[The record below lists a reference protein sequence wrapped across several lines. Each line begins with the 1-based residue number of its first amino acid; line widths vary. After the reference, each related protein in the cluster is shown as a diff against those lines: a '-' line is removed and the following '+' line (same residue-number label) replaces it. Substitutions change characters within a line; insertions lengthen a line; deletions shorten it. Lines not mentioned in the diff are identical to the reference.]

1 MFGLSYPD
9 LRQYN
14 SGMTTAETTTPEAK
28 HTLREIARALWRM
41 LRLGFSVSPVAL
53 PAMVILLAV
62 NSLLPFGTSFLD
74 SRVIDELVRLL
85 GLPPE
90 SRLLDTLIPLI
101 VLVIAASV
109 LDRLLWIIIS
119 YAEQVSHFNL
129 TRALTLRFLR
139 KASELDMAHYESP
152 ESSNLIQKAKDSYSW
167 KPAGFISRTVYMS
180 GDLIR
185 IVTSMAIILSF
196 SFPAFLLALV
206 TTIPALVARLKL
218 GEGSWSIWGANATD
232 RRRFWRSADLL
243 TKEEALM
250 ELRIFR
256 TRLYLLDTIRE
267 IYDRFTDKERKDAL
281 RRTLI
286 ESLVGNL
293 STIGTMAFWVI
304 AIVATLNGQITI
316 GLLTFYT
323 GALDQFSSALTNLFR
338 NLSDYYEDGL
348 YLADLFDY
356 HDLPTMVKPGAQVLA
371 TEGKPPYIVFKDVTF
386 TYPQSA
392 QPVLKHFNLVVEPGA
407 HIALV
412 GANGAGKS
420 TIIKL
425 LCRFYDVSEGQIL
438 VNGVDLRD
446 LDFESWYRQIGVLF
460 QDFIQYG
467 QFSARTNIELGDVEG
482 MGDAAQLEQAI
493 FKADADAFLKAYT
506 QGLETVLDKS
516 FEGGTNPSV
525 GQWQRIALARAFF
538 RDAPVLVLDEPT
550 SAIDALAEYEIFER
564 LYSFSAE
571 KTLLIISHRF
581 STVRNADTIYV
592 IDDGQIVESGSHE
605 ALLKLKGQYAKAFE
619 AQAQGYR

>member
-1 MFGLSYPD
+1 
-9 LRQYN
+9 
-14 SGMTTAETTTPEAK
+14 MTDSTAAAPEAK
-28 HTLREIARALWRM
+28 HSPREVAGAIWWM

-53 PAMVILLAV
+53 PVMALLLAV
-62 NSLLPFGTSFLD
+62 NSLLPFGTSYLE
-74 SRVIDELVRLL
+74 SQVVDEIVRLL
-85 GLPPE
+85 GLPAE
-90 SRLLDTLIPLI
+90 SRLLETLIPLI
-101 VLVIAASV
+101 VVVIAANV
-109 LDRLLWIIIS
+109 LDRLFWIIIG
-119 YAEQVSHFNL
+119 YAEQISHFNL

-139 KASELDMAHYESP
+139 KASELDMAHYESQ
-152 ESSNLIQKAKDSYSW
+152 ESSNLIQKAKDSYTW
-167 KPAGFISRTVYMS
+167 KPAGVISRTVYMS
-180 GDLIR
+180 GDVVR
-185 IVTSMAIILSF
+185 ILTSMAIILSF
-196 SFPAFLLALV
+196 SFPAFLLAVL
-206 TTIPALVARLKL
+206 TTIPALVARLRL

-243 TKEEALM
+243 TKEGALM

-256 TRLYLLDTIRE
+256 TRLYLLDVIQE
-267 IYDRFTDKERKDAL
+267 IYDRFTEKERKDAL

-293 STIGTMAFWVI
+293 STVGTMAFWVI
-304 AIVATLNGQITI
+304 AIVATLNGQITL

-348 YLADLFDY
+348 YLADLAAY
-356 HDLPTMVKPGAQVLA
+356 YDLPTMVKPGAQTVKA
-371 TEGKPPYIVFKDVTF
+371 DGKPPHIAFRDVTF
-386 TYPQSA
+386 IYPNTT
-392 QPVLKHFNLVVEPGA
+392 QPVLKHFNLVIEPGA

-425 LCRFYDVSEGQIL
+425 LCRFYDVTEGCIL
-438 VNGVDLRD
+438 INGVDMRD

-482 MGDAAQLEQAI
+482 MGDAAQVEQAI
-493 FKADADAFLKAYT
+493 FKADAEAFLNGYT

-516 FEGGTNPSV
+516 FDGGTNPSV

-564 LYSFSAE
+564 LYNFSAE
-571 KTLLIISHRF
+571 KTLIIISHRF

-592 IDDGQIVESGSHE
+592 VDDGQIVEAGSHE
-605 ALLKLKGQYAKAFE
+605 ALLKLNGQYAKAFE

>member
-1 MFGLSYPD
+1 
-9 LRQYN
+9 
-14 SGMTTAETTTPEAK
+14 MTAAETTPPEKK
-28 HTLREIARALWRM
+28 HSNRQVAGAVWRM

-53 PAMVILLAV
+53 PAMLILLAL
-62 NSLLPFGTSFLD
+62 NSVLPFATSYLD
-74 SRVIDELVRLL
+74 ARVIDEIVRLL
-85 GLPPE
+85 GLPAE
-90 SRLLDTLIPLI
+90 NRLLDTLIPLI
-101 VLVIAASV
+101 VVVIALNV
-109 LDRLLWIIIS
+109 IDRLFWIIIS
-119 YAEQVSHFNL
+119 YAEQVSNYSL

-139 KASELDMAHYESP
+139 KGSELDMAHYESP
-152 ESSNLIQKAKDSYSW
+152 ESSNLIQKAKDSYTW
-167 KPAGFISRTVYMS
+167 KPAGVINRTVYMS
-180 GDLIR
+180 GDVVR
-185 IVTSMAIILSF
+185 IITSMAIILSF
-196 SFPAFLLALV
+196 SFPAFLLAVV
-206 TTIPALVARLKL
+206 TTIPALIARLKL

-232 RRRFWRSADLL
+232 RRRFWQSAELL
-243 TKEEALM
+243 TNERALM

-256 TRLYLLDTIRE
+256 TRLYLLDVIKE
-267 IYDRFTDKERKDAL
+267 IYDRFTNKERKDAL

-323 GALDQFSSALTNLFR
+323 GALDQFSSALTSLFR

-356 HDLPTMVKPGAQVLA
+356 YNLPTMVKPGAQTL
-371 TEGKPPYIVFKDVTF
+371 TMTGKPPHIVFKDVTF
-386 TYPQSA
+386 TYPNA
-392 QPVLKHFNLVVEPGA
+392 EQPVLKHFNLVIEPGA

-412 GANGAGKS
+412 GVNGAGKS

-425 LCRFYDVSEGQIL
+425 LCRFYDVTEGQIL
-438 VNGVDLRD
+438 INGVDLRD

-467 QFSARTNIELGDVEG
+467 QFSARTNIELGDIEG
-482 MGDAAQLEQAI
+482 MGNADRVEQAI
-493 FKADADAFLKAYT
+493 FKADAEAFLKAYT

-538 RDAPVLVLDEPT
+538 RDATVLVLDEPT
-550 SAIDALAEYEIFER
+550 SAIDAVAEYEIFER
-564 LYSFSAE
+564 LYGFSAE

-592 IDDGQIVESGSHE
+592 VDDGQVIESGSHE
-605 ALLKLKGQYAKAFE
+605 ALLKLNGQYAKAFE